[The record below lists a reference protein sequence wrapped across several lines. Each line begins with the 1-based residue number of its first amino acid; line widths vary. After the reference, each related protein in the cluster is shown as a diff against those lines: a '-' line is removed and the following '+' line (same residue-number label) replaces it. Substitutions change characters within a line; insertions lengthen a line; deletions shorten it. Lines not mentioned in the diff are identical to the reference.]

1 MEFDKRCFPS
11 CINPLPMNVQ
21 EKLTDYETICELFSY
36 MKYLEDLIK
45 SLTLGDQKQPIWKS
59 ILDYGA
65 DPTGIEDSSAA
76 VNKALEDG
84 VTFLYIPNG
93 TFVFNDTINYAGKTI
108 TTYKNPDAICTG
120 GASYGLIDPQ
130 GHNLKL
136 CYRSGDNSGME
147 DYANF
152 FFQRLANYYRG
163 TPGYVNAGV
172 RVKTEV
178 TNQYSEAYEWSLLTE
193 LVNYANLGQN
203 CAFYS
208 RAQKFADGPTWAAA
222 LEVRQDTLEA
232 TQVGGLLGIEI
243 NVVANG
249 LDPQLNRRGIDV
261 LMLAN
266 SSVDPSPDGNSYGYG
281 ININSE
287 GGSTF
292 RGINLSGTYDTA
304 IDVSPSSCTSG
315 IGVKLD
321 INQLISFRDFTF
333 GNDNGTGALTW
344 GADHI
349 VTFDD
354 SLFAVRTTFTVNTSV
369 GNILTVNNNGVGLRY
384 GVDLVPNDGFMQFM
398 FGSTEKF
405 RVGNL
410 ETISSSPFTVSLGG
424 TNVFNVDINGYHL
437 TNGVEI
443 ITSPNTF
450 VMRLDNTNS
459 WLFGTSNLEMPF
471 GNRIDNVNEVI
482 LFKPNGTEMLRVST
496 LAVRSQAPFI
506 VDNTSGSVVT
516 INNMGLKVE
525 QGNAVISNGGLVI
538 KTLQIDG
545 TVDETAR
552 TTISKWLKIVSDGT
566 SYFVPLYSA

>member
-93 TFVFNDTINYAGKTI
+93 TFVFNDTINYDGKTI

-120 GASYGLIDPQ
+120 DASYGLIDPQ

-163 TPGYVNAGV
+163 TPGYVNADV

-178 TNQYSEAYEWSLLTE
+178 TNQYSEAYEWNLLAE

-208 RAQKFADGPTWAAA
+208 RAQKFADGSTWAATF
-222 LEVRQDTLEA
+222 EVRQDTLEA
-232 TQVGGLLGIEI
+232 TQVGSLLGIEVD
-243 NVVANG
+243 VVANG

-261 LMLAN
+261 LMFAN

-321 INQLISFRDFTF
+321 VNQLISFRDFTF

-349 VTFDD
+349 VTFND
-354 SLFAVRTTFTVNTSV
+354 SLFAVNTTFTVNTSV

-384 GVDLVPNDGFMQFM
+384 DIDLVPNDGFMRFM

-450 VMRLDNTNS
+450 IMQLDNTKS
-459 WLFGTSNLEMPF
+459 WLFGTNNLEMPF
-471 GNRIDNVNEVI
+471 GNKIDNVSEVI
-482 LFKPNGTEMLRVST
+482 MFKPNGTEMLRTST
-496 LAVRSQAPFI
+496 LAVLSQAPFI
-506 VDNTSGSVVT
+506 VENTSGSVVT
-516 INNMGLKVE
+516 INNNGLEVE

-545 TVDETAR
+545 TVDEAAR

-566 SYFVPLYSA
+566 SYFVPLYSN